1 VLRIVLSAV
10 VTVWLAATLTF
21 LLLRVL
27 PGDALE
33 AQLLQGGA
41 SRERITEVRDEL
53 GLNDALLI
61 QYGRYIAALMRGDLG
76 YSLGNGR
83 SVNTIIAER
92 LWPTLRLAGLAL
104 SMAITLGLI
113 IGIVA
118 STNHL
123 PGRFAQMLIML
134 SISVPIYWSGTLVII
149 VFAAQLGWFPASGSV
164 GWRALVLPV
173 MVLSFH
179 TLGEIARITQVNV
192 RATQAMTFVQVARSK
207 GLTQRIIW
215 RRHTLRP
222 ALLPV
227 ISVIA
232 LQAGFLIGGTVIT
245 ETLFVRSGI
254 GRLLLDST
262 LNQDYPVVQGIV
274 ILSTLVYVSVNAFAD
289 VAYRFADPRL
299 RD

>member
-1 VLRIVLSAV
+1 MLRIVLSAV

-61 QYGRYIAALMRGDLG
+61 QYGRYIAALVQGDLG

-83 SVNTIIAER
+83 SVNIIIAER
-92 LWPTLRLAGLAL
+92 LWPTLRLAGSAL
-104 SMAITLGLI
+104 CIAIPLGLF
-113 IGIVA
+113 IGILA
-118 STNHL
+118 STQYL
-123 PGRFAQMLIML
+123 LGRFAQMLIML

-173 MVLSFH
+173 AVLSFH

-192 RATQAMTFVQVARSK
+192 RATQSMTFVQVARSK
-207 GLTQRIIW
+207 GLPQGAIW

-262 LNQDYPVVQGIV
+262 INQDYPVVQGIV
-274 ILSTLVYVSVNAFAD
+274 ILSTLVYVSVNALAD
-289 VAYRFADPRL
+289 VAYQFADPRL